1 LQERS
6 ISRKEI
12 LGTFVR
18 ERAFSQAASRLS
30 HECSICDATVNQRF
44 DPFRLCL
51 PALNSVLSKTVR
63 PRRRWSASVT
73 LAIWLIAVIFTL
85 APPARAQDIL
95 PELVRRIK
103 PSAVA
108 IETYDARGEKL
119 SRGSGFFIDTDR
131 VVTNRHV
138 IEGAIRAEVH
148 SSAGNVYPVKGV
160 LAVDAEG
167 DIALLKIEAPPNQIR
182 PLALERTSPQEG
194 ESVLVIGNPFGLE
207 GSVTNGIV
215 SAVRVIPTFGRI
227 IQITAPIS
235 PGSSGSPVVNMQGQV
250 IGVATLQITGGQSV
264 NFAIPSE
271 RISQLQSGI
280 LMSLSDL
287 VVATGRN
294 KRAKAVQFFRD
305 GLSFL
310 SKDDC
315 QTALSYFEKAAESDS
330 NYAEAWA
337 QTGFCNEKLGRHAE
351 AIEASK
357 KAVVLRPSAESYF
370 NIGLANFYLKQYRE
384 AADAYRQAI
393 KLDPYNASD
402 AYYALGLVYRDWGKA
417 DEEIQAYKQAIRL
430 RPDYTVA
437 YERLGARYLK
447 SKKYPEAIEAFK
459 QLTTLKPGDPVTPN
473 NLGEAYLEMGRLN
486 EALEAFR
493 QAIRLKPDFGRA
505 YFNLGKCFLAMGNR
519 EGAVEQYN
527 ILQNLDQDWAEK
539 LNAVINP

>member
-1 LQERS
+1 MRLIGLLFIICVCANSLAHLQ
-6 ISRKEI
+6 
-12 LGTFVR
+12 
-18 ERAFSQAASRLS
+18 
-30 HECSICDATVNQRF
+30 
-44 DPFRLCL
+44 DP
-51 PALNSVLSKTVR
+51 
-63 PRRRWSASVT
+63 
-73 LAIWLIAVIFTL
+73 
-85 APPARAQDIL
+85 L

-108 IETYDARGEKL
+108 IETFDSKGEKL
-119 SRGSGFFIDTDR
+119 SRGSGFFIDRDR

-138 IEGAIRAEVH
+138 IDSAYRAEVH
-148 SSAGNVYPVKGV
+148 SSTGNVYPVKGV

-167 DIALLKIEAPPNQIR
+167 DLALLKIDAPPR
-182 PLALERTSPQEG
+182 LVPPLSLERISPQEG
-194 ESVLVIGNPFGLE
+194 ESIVVIGNPFGLE

-215 SAVRVIPTFGRI
+215 SAVRDIPTFGRI

-235 PGSSGSPVVNMQGQV
+235 PGSSGSPVVNMRGQV

-271 RISQLQSGI
+271 RISQLQTGQM
-280 LMSLSDL
+280 MSLAEL

-315 QTALSYFEKAAESDS
+315 EKALPYFQQAVESDG

-337 QTGFCNEKLGRHAE
+337 QAGFCNEKLGRHAE

-357 KAVVLRPSAESYF
+357 KAVTLRPAPESYF
-370 NIGLANFYLKQYRE
+370 NIGLANYYLHQYRE
-384 AADAYRQAI
+384 AVEAYRQAI
-393 KLDPYNASD
+393 RLDPYNAAD
-402 AYYALGLVYRDWGKA
+402 AYYAMGLTYRDWGRA
-417 DEEIQAYKQAIRL
+417 DDEIQAYKQAIRL
-430 RPDYTVA
+430 KPDYTSA
-437 YERLGARYLK
+437 YERLAARYLR
-447 SKKYPEAIEAFK
+447 SKKYPEAVEVYR
-459 QLTTLKPGDPVTPN
+459 QLSALKPGDAGAPN
-473 NLGEAYLEMGRLN
+473 SMGEAYLESGKLN

-505 YFNLGKCFLAMGNR
+505 YFNLGRCYLALGNR
-519 EGAVEQYN
+519 DAALEQYN

-539 LNAVINP
+539 LNNLINP

>member
-1 LQERS
+1 MLADARSRRAKPLNARYPGQEMGVVSRVKLAGIRGSLILFCLLLGCGFASPAACLQDE
-6 ISRKEI
+6 
-12 LGTFVR
+12 
-18 ERAFSQAASRLS
+18 
-30 HECSICDATVNQRF
+30 
-44 DPFRLCL
+44 L
-51 PALNSVLSKTVR
+51 P
-63 PRRRWSASVT
+63 
-73 LAIWLIAVIFTL
+73 
-85 APPARAQDIL
+85 D
-95 PELVRRIK
+95 LVRRIK

-108 IETYDARGEKL
+108 IETFNQRGERL
-119 SRGSGFFIDTDR
+119 ARASGFFIDFDR

-138 IEGAIRAEVH
+138 IEGAYRAEVH
-148 SSAGNVYPVKGV
+148 LNSGNTFQVKNV

-167 DIALLKIEAPPNQIR
+167 DLALLKVDVPPNLVR
-182 PLALERTSPQEG
+182 PLSLDRTSPQEG
-194 ESVLVIGNPFGLE
+194 ESVVIIGNPFGLE

-215 SAVRVIPTFGRI
+215 SAVRDIPGFGRI

-384 AADAYRQAI
+384 AADAYRQPI